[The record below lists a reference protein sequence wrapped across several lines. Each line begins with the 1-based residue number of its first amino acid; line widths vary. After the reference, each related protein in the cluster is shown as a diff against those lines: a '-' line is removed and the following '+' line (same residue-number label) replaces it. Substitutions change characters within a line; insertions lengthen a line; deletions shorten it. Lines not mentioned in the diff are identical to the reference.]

1 MRITEHSIED
11 FAIKLL
17 EHLGYEYIYA
27 PNIAPEFPSDGGV
40 AAAGGRGGIFPSS
53 GGVPAAGGRGGIFPS
68 SGGVPAAGGRG
79 GIFPSSGGVPAAGGR
94 GGQDQRTSYEEIL
107 LTHRLAEAVRRINP
121 TVPPAAQEEAI
132 KEIQRIHSPELLTNN
147 ESFHRLLTEG
157 IKVSYQKDGQQRG
170 DLVWLIDFNTPENND
185 FIVANQFTVV
195 EDGVNKRPD
204 VILFVN
210 GIPLVVIELKN
221 AADENATIK
230 SAFRQIETYKA
241 VIPSLFTYNAFTII
255 SDGLEARAG
264 TLSSGMSRFMAW
276 KSADGKEEASHLVS
290 QMETLINGMLNK
302 ETLLDLVRHF
312 IVFEKSKKEDSKTG
326 VTTISTV
333 KKLAAYHQ
341 YYAVNRAVESAMR
354 ATGYSP
360 SLKGWHQPAADDG
373 VVNSPSLKGW
383 HQPAADDGVVN
394 SPSLKGWHQPA
405 ADDGVVN
412 SPSLKGWHQPAADD
426 GVVNSPSLKGW
437 HQPAADDGVVNSPS
451 LKGWHQPAAD
461 DGVVNSPSL
470 KGWHQPA
477 ADDGV
482 VNSPSLKGWHQPAAD
497 DGVVN
502 SPSLKG
508 WHRPEGDD
516 GVVKRTSK
524 NYFSLPY
531 NPKLKDR
538 ARELRKAGNLPE
550 VLFWNE
556 VKNKQFKGY
565 DFDRQKIIGNYIVDF
580 YCSNCQVVIEIDGSS
595 HDDKV
600 EYDAERDAF
609 LESLGLT
616 VIHIP
621 VNDIMKQISSVMNML
636 HEHPALAG
644 TKESPHPPAVGTP
657 PEEGD
662 FVQESPESYGVAGV
676 KSQPK
681 GDRKGGVV
689 WHTQGS
695 GKSLS
700 MVFFTGKIVLA
711 LNNPTVV
718 VITDRN
724 DLDDQLFDTFASSTQ
739 LLRQEPKQIE
749 NRNDLKEKLKVASGG
764 VIFTTIQKFS
774 PEEGN
779 VYETLSERENIVV
792 IADEAHRTQY
802 GFKAKTVDEKDEQGN
817 VIGKKTVY
825 GFAKYMRDA
834 LPNATYIGFTG
845 TPIESTDVNT
855 PAVFGN
861 YIDVYDIAQAVED
874 GATVRIYYESRL
886 AKVNLSEEGKK
897 LVEELDD
904 ELDGEE
910 LTETQKA
917 KAKWTQLE
925 ALIGSENRIKNV
937 ANDIIQHFGQRQE
950 VFEGKG
956 MIVAMSRRIA
966 ADLYGEII
974 KLKPEW
980 HSADLDKGVIK
991 VVMTAASSD
1000 GEKIAK
1006 HHTTKQQRRMLADR
1020 MKDPDD
1026 ELKLVIVRDMWL
1038 TGFDAPSMHTL
1049 YIDKPMKGHNLMQAI
1064 ARVNRVYKDKP
1075 GGLVVDYLGIASD
1088 LKKALSF
1095 YSDAGGKGDPTI
1107 AQAQAVELMLEKL
1120 EVVSQMYSEFPSVG
1134 GVSATG
1140 GRGGFPYEDY
1150 FQAETG
1156 QKLSMILAAE
1166 EHILGLED
1174 GKKRYINEVTALSK
1188 AFAIAV
1194 PHEQAMDVKDE
1205 VSFFQAV
1212 KARLAKFDG
1221 TGSGRTDE
1229 EIETTIRQVIDQAL
1243 VSEQVIDVFD
1253 AAGIKKPDISI
1264 LSEDFLMELKGMEHK
1279 NVALEVLKKLL
1290 NDEII
1295 ARSKKNLVKSKS
1307 LKEMLENS
1315 IKKYHN
1321 KILTAAEVMDE
1332 LIKLSKEIVNMDS
1345 EAKKLGLS
1353 DFEYA
1358 FYTAVANN
1366 DSAKQL
1372 MQQDKLRELAVI
1384 LTERVKQN
1392 ASIDW
1397 TIKESVR
1404 AKLKVIIKRTL
1415 RQYGYPPDMQKL
1427 ATETVLKQA
1436 EMIANELSN

>member
-1 MRITEHSIED
+1 MTRITEHSIED

-17 EHLGYEYIYA
+17 EHLGYEYLYA
-27 PNIAPEFPSDGGV
+27 PSIAHDGDHPERS
-40 AAAGGRGGIFPSS
+40 
-53 GGVPAAGGRGGIFPS
+53 
-68 SGGVPAAGGRG
+68 
-79 GIFPSSGGVPAAGGR
+79 
-94 GGQDQRTSYEEIL
+94 SYEDVL
-107 LTHRLAEAVRRINP
+107 LNSRIAAAVRRINP
-121 TVPPAAQEEAI
+121 SVPPAAQEEAI
-132 KEIQRIHSPELLTNN
+132 KEIERIHSPELLTNN
-147 ESFHRLLTEG
+147 ETFHRLLTEG
-157 IKVSYQKDGQQRG
+157 IKVTYQKDGQQRG
-170 DLVWLIDFNTPENND
+170 DLVSLIDFETPENND
-185 FIVANQFTVV
+185 FIVANQFTVI

-204 VILFVN
+204 VVLFVN

-221 AADENATIK
+221 AANENATVK

-241 VIPSLFTYNAFTII
+241 TIPSLFTYNAFTVI

-312 IVFEKSKKEDSKTG
+312 IVFEKSSKEDSKTG
-326 VTTISTV
+326 ITTISTI

-341 YYAVNRAVESAMR
+341 YYAVNRAVESALR
-354 ATGYSP
+354 ATGYS
-360 SLKGWHQPAADDG
+360 
-373 VVNSPSLKGW
+373 
-383 HQPAADDGVVN
+383 
-394 SPSLKGWHQPA
+394 
-405 ADDGVVN
+405 
-412 SPSLKGWHQPAADD
+412 
-426 GVVNSPSLKGW
+426 
-437 HQPAADDGVVNSPS
+437 
-451 LKGWHQPAAD
+451 
-461 DGVVNSPSL
+461 
-470 KGWHQPA
+470 
-477 ADDGV
+477 
-482 VNSPSLKGWHQPAAD
+482 
-497 DGVVN
+497 
-502 SPSLKG
+502 
-508 WHRPEGDD
+508 
-516 GVVKRTSK
+516 VK
-524 NYFSLPY
+524 
-531 NPKLKDR
+531 
-538 ARELRKAGNLPE
+538 EE
-550 VLFWNE
+550 
-556 VKNKQFKGY
+556 
-565 DFDRQKIIGNYIVDF
+565 
-580 YCSNCQVVIEIDGSS
+580 
-595 HDDKV
+595 
-600 EYDAERDAF
+600 
-609 LESLGLT
+609 
-616 VIHIP
+616 
-621 VNDIMKQISSVMNML
+621 
-636 HEHPALAG
+636 
-644 TKESPHPPAVGTP
+644 TP
-657 PEEGD
+657 LSMAM
-662 FVQESPESYGVAGV
+662 ESPESYGVPGV

-700 MVFFTGKIVLA
+700 MVFFTGKIVVA
-711 LNNPTVV
+711 LDNPTVV

-739 LLRQEPKQIE
+739 LLRQDPKQVE
-749 NRNDLKEKLKVASGG
+749 NRDDLKEKLKVASGG

-792 IADEAHRTQY
+792 LADEAHRTQY
-802 GFKAKTVDEKDEQGN
+802 GFKAKTVDDKDGEGN
-817 VIGKKTVY
+817 VIGNKIVY

-886 AKVNLSEEGKK
+886 AKVNLSEAGKK
-897 LVEELDD
+897 LIEELDNS
-904 ELDGEE
+904 LDQAE
-910 LTETQKA
+910 LTDTQKA

-925 ALIGSENRIKNV
+925 ALIGSKDRIKNV

-966 ADLYGEII
+966 ADLYEEII

-980 HSADLDKGVIK
+980 HSDDLSKGVIK
-991 VVMTAASSD
+991 VVMTASSSD
-1000 GEKIAK
+1000 GPKMQQ
-1006 HHTTKQQRRMLADR
+1006 HHTTKQQRRTLADR
-1020 MKDPDD
+1020 MKDPED

-1095 YSDAGGKGDPTI
+1095 YSDAGGKGDPAI
-1107 AQAQAVELMLEKL
+1107 AQLQAVALVLEKL
-1120 EVVSQMYSEFPSVG
+1120 EVVSDMFY
-1134 GVSATG
+1134 
-1140 GRGGFPYEDY
+1140 GFPYENY
-1150 FQAETG
+1150 FGADTRE
-1156 QKLSMILAAE
+1156 KLNMILAAE
-1166 EHILGLED
+1166 EHILQQED
-1174 GKKRYINEVTALSK
+1174 GKRRFINEVTALSK

-1194 PHEQAMDVKDE
+1194 PHEQAMDLKDE

-1212 KARLAKFDG
+1212 KARLAKFDETG
-1221 TGSGRTDE
+1221 TGRTDE

-1264 LSEDFLMELKGMEHK
+1264 LSEDFLIELKGMEHK
-1279 NVALEVLKKLL
+1279 NVALEVMKKLL
-1290 NDEII
+1290 NDEIK
-1295 ARSKKNLVKSKS
+1295 ARSKKNLVQSKS
-1307 LKEMLENS
+1307 LQEMLENS

-1321 KILTAAEVMDE
+1321 KILTAAEVMEE
-1332 LIKLSKEIVNMDS
+1332 LIKLSKEIIKMDS
-1345 EAKKLGLS
+1345 EASKLGLT
-1353 DFEYA
+1353 DFEFA
-1358 FYTAVANN
+1358 FYTAVSSN

-1372 MQQDKLRELAVI
+1372 MQQDTLRELAVI
-1384 LTERVKQN
+1384 LTERVRQN

-1436 EMIANELSN
+1436 EMIAKELTAS

>member
-1 MRITEHSIED
+1 MHSRLTENTIEE
-11 FAIKLL
+11 FTIKLL
-17 EHLGYEYIYA
+17 EHLGYQYIYA
-27 PNIAPEFPSDGGV
+27 PNIAHDGENPERS
-40 AAAGGRGGIFPSS
+40 
-53 GGVPAAGGRGGIFPS
+53 
-68 SGGVPAAGGRG
+68 
-79 GIFPSSGGVPAAGGR
+79 
-94 GGQDQRTSYEEIL
+94 SYEEIL
-107 LTHRLAEAVRRINP
+107 LAERLKEAIRRINP
-121 TVPPAAQEEAI
+121 TVPTEAQEEAT
-132 KEIQRIHSPELLTNN
+132 KEIQRLNSPELLTNN
-147 ESFHRLLTEG
+147 EQFHRLLTEG

-170 DLVWLIDFNTPENND
+170 DLVWLVDFNIPENND

-204 VILFVN
+204 IILFVN
-210 GIPLVVIELKN
+210 GIPLVVMELKN

-241 VIPSLFTYNAFTII
+241 TISSLFTYNAFTII

-264 TLSSGMSRFMAW
+264 TLSSGMSRFMTW

-312 IVFEKSKKEDSKTG
+312 IVFEKSKKEDAKTG
-326 VTTISTV
+326 VATITTV

-341 YYAVNRAVESAMR
+341 YYAVNRAIESAMR
-354 ATGYSP
+354 ATGFTLEKETP
-360 SLKGWHQPAADDG
+360 
-373 VVNSPSLKGW
+373 
-383 HQPAADDGVVN
+383 
-394 SPSLKGWHQPA
+394 
-405 ADDGVVN
+405 
-412 SPSLKGWHQPAADD
+412 
-426 GVVNSPSLKGW
+426 
-437 HQPAADDGVVNSPS
+437 
-451 LKGWHQPAAD
+451 
-461 DGVVNSPSL
+461 
-470 KGWHQPA
+470 
-477 ADDGV
+477 
-482 VNSPSLKGWHQPAAD
+482 
-497 DGVVN
+497 
-502 SPSLKG
+502 
-508 WHRPEGDD
+508 
-516 GVVKRTSK
+516 TS
-524 NYFSLPY
+524 
-531 NPKLKDR
+531 
-538 ARELRKAGNLPE
+538 
-550 VLFWNE
+550 
-556 VKNKQFKGY
+556 
-565 DFDRQKIIGNYIVDF
+565 
-580 YCSNCQVVIEIDGSS
+580 
-595 HDDKV
+595 
-600 EYDAERDAF
+600 
-609 LESLGLT
+609 
-616 VIHIP
+616 
-621 VNDIMKQISSVMNML
+621 MVM
-636 HEHPALAG
+636 
-644 TKESPHPPAVGTP
+644 
-657 PEEGD
+657 
-662 FVQESPESYGVAGV
+662 ESPESYGVLGV
-676 KSQPK
+676 KTQPK

-700 MVFFTGKIVLA
+700 MVFFTGKLVLA
-711 LNNPTVV
+711 LDNPTVV

-739 LLRQEPKQIE
+739 LLRQEPKQAE
-749 NRNDLKEKLKVASGG
+749 NRDDLKERLKVASGG
-764 VIFTTIQKFS
+764 VIFTTIQKFQ
-774 PEEGN
+774 PDEGN
-779 VYETLSERENIVV
+779 VYETLSERENVVV

-802 GFKAKTVDEKDEQGN
+802 GFKAKTVDDKDEHGN

-897 LVEELDD
+897 LVEELDS

-925 ALIGSENRIKNV
+925 ALIGSENRVNNV
-937 ANDIIQHFGQRQE
+937 ANDIIQHFNHRQE

-966 ADLYGEII
+966 AELYDEII
-974 KLKPEW
+974 KVRPDW
-980 HSADLDKGVIK
+980 HSDDLDKGVIK
-991 VVMTAASSD
+991 VVMTSASSD
-1000 GEKIAK
+1000 GPKIAK
-1006 HHTTKQQRRMLADR
+1006 HHTTKQQRRALADR
-1020 MKDPDD
+1020 MKDPED

-1107 AQAQAVELMLEKL
+1107 AQEQAVKLMLEKM
-1120 EVVSQMYSEFPSVG
+1120 EVVSQMFN
-1134 GVSATG
+1134 
-1140 GRGGFPYEDY
+1140 GFPYEDY
-1150 FQAETG
+1150 FQAETNK
-1156 QKLSMILAAE
+1156 KLSMILAAE

-1174 GKKRYINEVTALSK
+1174 GKKRFITEVTALSK

-1212 KARLAKFDG
+1212 KARLAKFDSTG
-1221 TGSGRTDE
+1221 TGRTDE

-1290 NDEII
+1290 NDEIK

-1321 KILTAAEVMDE
+1321 KILTAAEVMEE
-1332 LIKLSKEIVNMDS
+1332 LINLSKEIVNMDS
-1345 EAKKLGLS
+1345 EAKTLGLS

-1366 DSAKQL
+1366 ESAKQL

-1384 LTERVKQN
+1384 LTERVKKN

-1436 EMIANELSN
+1436 EMIAKELTTD

>member
-1 MRITEHSIED
+1 MTRITENTIED

-27 PNIAPEFPSDGGV
+27 PSIAHDGENPERS
-40 AAAGGRGGIFPSS
+40 
-53 GGVPAAGGRGGIFPS
+53 
-68 SGGVPAAGGRG
+68 
-79 GIFPSSGGVPAAGGR
+79 
-94 GGQDQRTSYEEIL
+94 SYEEIL
-107 LTHRLAEAVRRINP
+107 LTHRMAEAVRRINP

-290 QMETLINGMLNK
+290 QMETLINGMLHK

-312 IVFEKSKKEDSKTG
+312 IVFEKSKKEDTKTG

-354 ATGYSP
+354 ATGFTLEKETP
-360 SLKGWHQPAADDG
+360 
-373 VVNSPSLKGW
+373 
-383 HQPAADDGVVN
+383 
-394 SPSLKGWHQPA
+394 
-405 ADDGVVN
+405 
-412 SPSLKGWHQPAADD
+412 
-426 GVVNSPSLKGW
+426 
-437 HQPAADDGVVNSPS
+437 
-451 LKGWHQPAAD
+451 
-461 DGVVNSPSL
+461 
-470 KGWHQPA
+470 
-477 ADDGV
+477 
-482 VNSPSLKGWHQPAAD
+482 
-497 DGVVN
+497 
-502 SPSLKG
+502 
-508 WHRPEGDD
+508 
-516 GVVKRTSK
+516 TS
-524 NYFSLPY
+524 
-531 NPKLKDR
+531 
-538 ARELRKAGNLPE
+538 
-550 VLFWNE
+550 
-556 VKNKQFKGY
+556 
-565 DFDRQKIIGNYIVDF
+565 
-580 YCSNCQVVIEIDGSS
+580 
-595 HDDKV
+595 
-600 EYDAERDAF
+600 
-609 LESLGLT
+609 
-616 VIHIP
+616 
-621 VNDIMKQISSVMNML
+621 MVM
-636 HEHPALAG
+636 
-644 TKESPHPPAVGTP
+644 
-657 PEEGD
+657 
-662 FVQESPESYGVAGV
+662 ESPESYGVAGV

-711 LNNPTVV
+711 LDNPTVV

-802 GFKAKTVDEKDEQGN
+802 GFKAKTVDDKDEHGN

-966 ADLYGEII
+966 ADLYEEII

-980 HSADLDKGVIK
+980 HSDDLDKGVIK
-991 VVMTAASSD
+991 VVMTSSSSD
-1000 GEKIAK
+1000 GPKIAK
-1006 HHTTKQQRRMLADR
+1006 HHTTKQQRRTLADR

-1120 EVVSQMYSEFPSVG
+1120 EVVSQMYS
-1134 GVSATG
+1134 
-1140 GRGGFPYEDY
+1140 GFPYEDY

-1221 TGSGRTDE
+1221 TGLGRTDE

-1290 NDEII
+1290 NDEIK

-1436 EMIANELSN
+1436 EMIAKEITL